1 MSFVTAVSTGAVR
14 AGTSVMYASLG
25 EVIAQR
31 AGIIN
36 LGVEGCMLAGACAG
50 YIVTVE
56 TGSPYLGVVAAFAA
70 GGLLATIH
78 AFLVVTRGANQLAS
92 GLALMF
98 LGLGLTAF
106 FGRPYVKEQIN
117 PLKNYPVPFLSDV
130 PYIGPVLFDHDLL
143 TYAVFPLAG
152 ALWWFVFRSRWGVML
167 RAVGEST
174 ESAFAAGLH
183 PARIQYAAVA
193 FGGALAGLGGA
204 QISLAYTATWVENLT
219 NGRGFIAVALVIF
232 AMWNPLRAV
241 AGALLFGGAVALQLQ
256 LQARGVG
263 VSPFLLD
270 MTPYLLT
277 IIVLL
282 VWAQRG
288 RDAFPAGLNK
298 VFRGTG

>member
-1 MSFVTAVSTGAVR
+1 MNFLTAVFTGAVR

-36 LGVEGCMLAGACAG
+36 LGVEGCMLAGACAA
-50 YIVTVE
+50 YIVTAE
-56 TGSPYLGVVAAFAA
+56 TGSPYLGIVAGFAA

-78 AFLVVTRGANQLAS
+78 AFLVVSRGANQLAS

-106 FGRPYVKEQIN
+106 FGRPYVRVQIT
-117 PLKNYPVPFLSDV
+117 PLRNYPIPVLADLPV
-130 PYIGPVLFDHDLL
+130 IGPVLFDHDVL
-143 TYAVFPLAG
+143 TYAAFPLAG
-152 ALWWFVFRSRWGVML
+152 FLWWFVFRSRWGVML

-174 ESAFAAGLH
+174 ESAFAAGLN

-219 NGRGFIAVALVIF
+219 QGRGFIAVALVIF
-232 AMWNPLRAV
+232 AMWNPLRAMV
-241 AGALLFGGAVALQLQ
+241 GALLFGGAVALQLQ
-256 LQARGVG
+256 LQARGAG

-277 IIVLL
+277 IAVLL
-282 VWAQRG
+282 IWAQRG
-288 RDAFPAGLNK
+288 RDSFPAGLNK

>member
-56 TGSPYLGVVAAFAA
+56 TGSPYLGIVAAFLA

-117 PLKNYPVPFLSDV
+117 PLKNHPIPFLSDV
-130 PYIGPVLFDHDLL
+130 PYVGPVLFDHDLL
-143 TYAVFPLAG
+143 TYGVFPLAG

>member
-1 MSFVTAVSTGAVR
+1 MSFVTAVSAGAVR

-31 AGIIN
+31 AGITN
-36 LGVEGCMLAGACAG
+36 LGVEGCMLAGACAA
-50 YIVTVE
+50 YIVAAE
-56 TGSPYLGVVAAFAA
+56 TGSPYLGIIAAFAA
-70 GGLLATIH
+70 GGLFAMLH

-98 LGLGLTAF
+98 LGLGMTAF
-106 FGRPYVKEQIN
+106 FGRPYVKVQIT
-117 PLKNYPVPFLSDV
+117 PLRDYAIPGLSDL
-130 PYIGPVLFDHDLL
+130 PYLGSVLFHHDVL

-152 ALWWFVFRSRWGVML
+152 LLWWFVFRSRWGVML

-174 ESAFAAGLH
+174 ESAFAVGLH
-183 PARIQYAAVA
+183 PARIQYAAVT

-204 QISLAYTATWVENLT
+204 QISLAYAATWVENLT
-219 NGRGFIAVALVIF
+219 QGRGFIAVALVIF
-232 AMWNPLRAV
+232 AMWNPLRAMV
-241 AGALLFGGAVALQLQ
+241 GALLFGGAVALQLQ

-263 VSPFLLD
+263 VSPLLLD

-277 IIVLL
+277 IVVLL

-288 RDAFPAGLNK
+288 RDAFPAGLTK

>member
-1 MSFVTAVSTGAVR
+1 
-14 AGTSVMYASLG
+14 
-25 EVIAQR
+25 
-31 AGIIN
+31 
-36 LGVEGCMLAGACAG
+36 
-50 YIVTVE
+50 
-56 TGSPYLGVVAAFAA
+56 
-70 GGLLATIH
+70 
-78 AFLVVTRGANQLAS
+78 
-92 GLALMF
+92 
-98 LGLGLTAF
+98 
-106 FGRPYVKEQIN
+106 
-117 PLKNYPVPFLSDV
+117 
-130 PYIGPVLFDHDLL
+130 
-143 TYAVFPLAG
+143 
-152 ALWWFVFRSRWGVML
+152 ML

-232 AMWNPLRAV
+232 AMWNPLRAM
-241 AGALLFGGAVALQLQ
+241 AGALLFGGAVAMQLQ

-288 RDAFPAGLNK
+288 RNAFPAGLNK

>member
-1 MSFVTAVSTGAVR
+1 MNFVTSVSTGAVR

-50 YIVTVE
+50 YIVTAE
-56 TGSPYLGVVAAFAA
+56 SGSPYLGIVAAFVA
-70 GGLLATIH
+70 GGLLATVH

-106 FGRPYVKEQIN
+106 FGRPYVSVQIT
-117 PLKNYPVPFLSDV
+117 PLRNYPVPLLSEI
-130 PYIGPVLFDHDLL
+130 PFAGPVLFDHDLL
-143 TYAVFPLAG
+143 TYAVFPLGA
-152 ALWWFVFRSRWGVML
+152 ALWWVVFRSRWGVML

-232 AMWNPLRAV
+232 AMWNPLRAM
-241 AGALLFGGAVALQLQ
+241 AGALLFGGAVAMQLQ

-288 RDAFPAGLNK
+288 RNAFPAGLNK

>member
-1 MSFVTAVSTGAVR
+1 MNFGTAVSTGAVR
-14 AGTSVMYASLG
+14 AGTSVMYATLG

-31 AGIIN
+31 AGVIN

-50 YIVTVE
+50 YIVTAE
-56 TGSPYLGVVAAFAA
+56 SGSPYLGVVAAFGA

-106 FGRPYVKEQIN
+106 FGRPYVNVQIT
-117 PLKNYPVPFLSDV
+117 PLRNHPIPFLSDL
-130 PYIGPVLFDHDLL
+130 PYAGPVLFDHDLL

-183 PARIQYAAVA
+183 PGRIQYAAVA

-219 NGRGFIAVALVIF
+219 QGRGFIAVALVIF

-277 IIVLL
+277 ILVLL

-288 RDAFPAGLNK
+288 RNAFPAGLNK